1 MSLIGLSSYYNPIGR
16 LPMSIH
22 SNVTSFSL
30 KNWVE
35 SEVLDSSGSYFTI
48 GGFKMNIYVY
58 FNAISEELLY
68 VCVCV

>member
-1 MSLIGLSSYYNPIGR
+1 MSLPSS
-16 LPMSIH
+16 H
-22 SNVTSFSL
+22 

-48 GGFKMNIYVY
+48 VGFKMNIYVY

-68 VCVCV
+68 VRERERERELLSLNKMFYIKD